1 MNTIFL
7 LRGLIIGLAIAAPIG
22 PIGALCIRRTL
33 AVGRTAGFV
42 TGLGAVTVHA
52 LYGGLAIGGLTGLA
66 TALVAQQ
73 SWLHPLVGG
82 ALCWL
87 GLRTWRAPTADHANA
102 NATVRLLPGYAS
114 ATLLALANPFTILA
128 FAALFAGAGLAG
140 ARGDA
145 GDAGLLLAGD
155 LLGAT
160 LWWAL
165 LSGGTSLLRT
175 FVTPRRLAWVNR
187 ASGATIG
194 LFGVLAVATV
204 AW

>member
-1 MNTIFL
+1 MFL

-22 PIGALCIRRTL
+22 PIGALCIGRTL
-33 AVGRTAGFV
+33 VVGRTAGFV

-66 TALVAQQ
+66 TVLVAQQ

-87 GLRTWRAPTADHANA
+87 GLRTWRAPTAAHAHA
-102 NATVRLLPGYAS
+102 HATLRLLPAYAS

-128 FAALFAGAGLAG
+128 FAALFAGAGLTGTHGNAG
-140 ARGDA
+140 N
-145 GDAGLLLAGD
+145 AGLLLVGD

-165 LSGGTSLLRT
+165 LSGGTSQLRR
-175 FVTPRRLAWVNR
+175 FVTARRLAWVNR

-194 LFGVLAVATV
+194 LFGLLAVATV